1 MMEIKN
7 PLVETVWAFYQWLN
21 EGMDCMLAQTK
32 MDKIACRLNSTILQL
47 LIKNQQLVY
56 NCNYQL
62 ENTRKIPNTIK

>member
-21 EGMDCMLAQTK
+21 EGMDCMLAQNK

-47 LIKNQQLVY
+47 KQY
-56 NCNYQL
+56 A
-62 ENTRKIPNTIK
+62 ENNNLPAKLCLKLHH

>member
-47 LIKNQQLVY
+47 KQYAENNNLPAKLCLQLHH
-56 NCNYQL
+56 
-62 ENTRKIPNTIK
+62 